1 MDTSARWLEFSILPF
16 LPHSL
21 FFFSFPLELLIKSGL
36 LQGPRFIEIFATV
49 LVFVFNLVVILDS
62 LGLVLAL
69 LTEKP
74 KQVKWPLS
82 LQLLLP
88 SWTSFLAEISFQVRG
103 CVARFRFFR
112 FWLFSIESLDGLGD
126 VVQVLFGQCNL
137 MEMKDFRMWI

>member
-1 MDTSARWLEFSILPF
+1 MQL
-16 LPHSL
+16 SL
-21 FFFSFPLELLIKSGL
+21 ISRIELVSV
-36 LQGPRFIEIFATV
+36 V
-49 LVFVFNLVVILDS
+49 LSSLSKFFNLVVILDS

-74 KQVKWPLS
+74 EQVKWPLS

-126 VVQVLFGQCNL
+126 VVQVLLGQCDL
-137 MEMKDFRMWI
+137 M